1 MGRVSNAPCF
11 CGALLLSA
19 IAPVVLP
26 CRPDTLQ
33 NVQHVHLHPSP
44 ALRQRL
50 GFAAVALD
58 MGVSAYGRKLIETWR
73 SAGEPKLSPV
83 ADEVG
88 SHRNMRIPCGDETRM
103 ALKLA
108 AARADVSQSTL
119 LIRIFSAYA
128 PMPIETLAEAMG
140 AESRALG

>member
-1 MGRVSNAPCF
+1 
-11 CGALLLSA
+11 
-19 IAPVVLP
+19 
-26 CRPDTLQ
+26 
-33 NVQHVHLHPSP
+33 
-44 ALRQRL
+44 
-50 GFAAVALD
+50 
-58 MGVSAYGRKLIETWR
+58 
-73 SAGEPKLSPV
+73 
-83 ADEVG
+83 
-88 SHRNMRIPCGDETRM
+88 M